1 MQIRNV
7 CHVLPA
13 ALLLITVGSPSV
25 HAGFE
30 QSRSDESV
38 RTTHTYED
46 NPLQLRSFID
56 QQVGIDKLK
65 VPATNADIPV
75 PPDPAGTEKL
85 PDGSFKT
92 KDRYQTTEA
101 KRFLG
106 KMLFHDP
113 IRTARIN
120 KNQGQPVDLPAGT
133 AFGGTVSASNPN
145 VQAIV
150 NATQQTGSC
159 GSCHFGEAASKA
171 GQLINLHVDAE
182 GRGYTDAK
190 GNFITRRRTQ
200 EILTQQRSVPIFPG
214 DTLVDGLP
222 TLTDIDSIGG
232 QRVVTTPANFYHESN
247 PEALL
252 QTGRLDELDSVGRL
266 SMSVIGLAF
275 NNRLLFGG
283 FGGESPSTIGSLNPF
298 DDPAVAYHG
307 RHNAGL
313 DLRVFNGFWL
323 ALCRR
328 FRAADIFPRNG
339 ALHCRPVVRA

>member
-106 KMLFHDP
+106 RCSST
-113 IRTARIN
+113 IRS
-120 KNQGQPVDLPAGT
+120 GLH
-133 AFGGTVSASNPN
+133 ASTKTKDS
-145 VQAIV
+145 QL
-150 NATQQTGSC
+150 TCQQ
-159 GSCHFGEAASKA
+159 
-171 GQLINLHVDAE
+171 
-182 GRGYTDAK
+182 
-190 GNFITRRRTQ
+190 
-200 EILTQQRSVPIFPG
+200 
-214 DTLVDGLP
+214 
-222 TLTDIDSIGG
+222 
-232 QRVVTTPANFYHESN
+232 
-247 PEALL
+247 
-252 QTGRLDELDSVGRL
+252 GRL
-266 SMSVIGLAF
+266 SVEL
-275 NNRLLFGG
+275 
-283 FGGESPSTIGSLNPF
+283 
-298 DDPAVAYHG
+298 
-307 RHNAGL
+307 
-313 DLRVFNGFWL
+313 
-323 ALCRR
+323 
-328 FRAADIFPRNG
+328 
-339 ALHCRPVVRA
+339 